1 MPFAFLLDMEVP
13 YGQVMLSILLRHG
26 LIPDI
31 VIEEE
36 SPNAEH
42 HRNLFLGRLGGVEL
56 APSIASQV
64 KETRLKYARVEN
76 LCGTE
81 CERLVRQETPDIVAL
96 GGTRRFIKSNI
107 FSLPK
112 WGTLCSH
119 PGLLPLVRGAASPA
133 WSILYDFQVGCSCFI
148 VDEGLDTGPVIR
160 SKIVPVYF
168 GDTYSD
174 VVRRNITYCGDLMA
188 EVLHMF
194 QEKNGPIHG
203 EPQNLSI
210 GKTYTTMPQDLVG
223 KVVNKLA
230 NGTYKWLQARPV

>member
-1 MPFAFLLDMEVP
+1 MHFAFLLDMEVP
-13 YGQVMLSILLRHG
+13 YGQVMLSILLNHG
-26 LIPDI
+26 LMPGI
-31 VIEEE
+31 VIEEA

-42 HRNLFLGRLGGVEL
+42 HRNLFLGRLGKVKL
-56 APSIASQV
+56 APSIAAQV
-64 KETRLKYARVEN
+64 QKHGLKYARVNN
-76 LCGTE
+76 LCGAE
-81 CERLVRQETPDIVAL
+81 CEGLVRQETADILAL

-107 FSLPK
+107 YSIPR

-133 WSILYDFQVGCSCFI
+133 WSILYDLQVGCSCFI
-148 VDEGLDTGPVIR
+148 VDQGLDTGPVIK

-174 VVRRNITYCGDLMA
+174 VVQRNITYCGELMA

-194 QEKNGPIHG
+194 QEKEGPIHG
-203 EPQNLSI
+203 EPQDLSI
-210 GKTYTTMPQDLVG
+210 GKTYKTMPQNLVG

-230 NGTYKWLQARPV
+230 GGTYKWLQARPA